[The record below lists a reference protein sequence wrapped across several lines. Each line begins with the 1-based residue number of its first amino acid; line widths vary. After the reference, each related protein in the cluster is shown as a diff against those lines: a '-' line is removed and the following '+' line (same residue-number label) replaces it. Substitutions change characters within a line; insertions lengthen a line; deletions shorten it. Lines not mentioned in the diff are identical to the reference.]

1 MDPWYFLDL
10 SLEPNEDD
18 LDINEFTEYSPG
30 GDWIIQCDDYKIIYD
45 NNKYDL
51 VQYNN
56 NTKIITFY
64 NSETS
69 PGEEL
74 LKLKVNV
81 QNEDKSDKNNIIE
94 TIVDII
100 DDNKEKIT
108 DMNYIKIM
116 EFLQK
121 EYI

>member
-1 MDPWYFLDL
+1 MDPTYFLDI
-10 SLEPNEDD
+10 SLEDNEDD
-18 LDINEFTEYSPG
+18 LDINEFTDYSPG
-30 GDWIIQCDDYKIIYD
+30 GDWIIQCDDYNIIYD

-51 VQYNN
+51 VRYNN

-69 PGEEL
+69 SGEEL

-81 QNEDKSDKNNIIE
+81 KNEDKSDKNNIIE

-116 EFLQK
+116 EFLQN

>member
-1 MDPWYFLDL
+1 MR
-10 SLEPNEDD
+10 
-18 LDINEFTEYSPG
+18 
-30 GDWIIQCDDYKIIYD
+30 
-45 NNKYDL
+45 
-51 VQYNN
+51 YNN

-81 QNEDKSDKNNIIE
+81 KNEDKSYKNNIIE

-116 EFLQK
+116 EFLQN